1 MTRKILRFAS
11 LVSFF
16 SYFLAAAA
24 AQPGVCPVV
33 PAGTNLT
40 ADAVSPSAGPP
51 FDESKENDVQHETLN
66 VPKYQTRR
74 PIVTGDYV
82 VIEYNASQDPKVQFH
97 GLTSWSDYHRAFENR
112 GLSNQAHIIVPN
124 GSFLPVIYAKEKIA
138 VRVCRLHFTDVLT
151 VTTSPNGVPEGGA
164 DVRGVAPVTPAAS
177 LSSTLDM
184 LQSGSATGGTTTQP
198 GLGLSAPAQLPSLTI
213 SGITPGTLS
222 EDQTPGKPPVYTPA
236 TVTAS
241 GKQVALLLFSLQKNA
256 VEISR
261 LIDRTMGQ
269 PYDEAEGNSE
279 GIRSSEFKSLFD
291 RALKQTQPGNHSTED
306 ENLTA
311 TQRARQEEGRE
322 ARSAPGSV
330 NGVNY
335 IVGVILKEVKTDD
348 GDPANGV
355 AFDQHLTDIQNI
367 NAQISTLASTLTSQS
382 FASNGLTLLGNYSTL
397 SGVLDLAT
405 LALKQTNC
413 QRNQSTIQPANPSA
427 IDLSK
432 LGIGDFLNWTP
443 SQIVALSA
451 GQIKTISDQP
461 DPLDPTGQKKPVR
474 KFVTDLQN
482 ALRGLGIPNGTPST
496 GDQPLCSVFEKHK
509 ADDFWES
516 YGNAL
521 PALGLMQPDAP
532 DRPCVRLGDAAFK
545 DLYVNYALGHPIPM
559 SKECFEGFVGDT
571 LKVLLANLDALR
583 GKLGEIDRN
592 TTELYDRMNEWY
604 FRSSVE
610 QTDLLPP
617 LTSNAFVRISI
628 VVQRGYTPFTL
639 ANAGG
644 TFTATATTN
653 VPATS
658 SSASTSTPAHSV
670 KTILVEVHR
679 LANFNLEGG
688 AMFIHIPTAS
698 YAVQASPTPATPASA
713 SGTYTATC
721 GSTTGTVSTQGY
733 GCVVQTQQTQWQ
745 LAAMAGLVWFPW
757 GHDYFPR
764 HNGFA
769 NYGKNLWPSVLIAT
783 SVSTLGNSMVGVNW
797 EPVSGIDFTA
807 GLGSAHRTVL
817 PNGFTVN
824 TPVASGTSLSTVTQE
839 HAGFTFGFG
848 IDLSVFTQIFGAKT
862 SAAAQP

>member
-33 PAGTNLT
+33 PAGTNQ
-40 ADAVSPSAGPP
+40 AANAVSPSAGTP

-66 VPKYQTRR
+66 VPKYQTSR

-164 DVRGVAPVTPAAS
+164 DIRGAAPVTPPAS
-177 LSSTLDM
+177 LSGTLDM

-198 GLGLSAPAQLPSLTI
+198 GLGLGAPAALPSLAV
-213 SGITPGTLS
+213 SGIAPGTLS
-222 EDQTPGKPPVYTPA
+222 EDQSPGKYPVYTPA

-241 GKQVALLLFSLQKNA
+241 GRQVVLLLYSVARNA
-256 VEISR
+256 QELKR
-261 LIDRTMGQ
+261 LIDRTMGK
-269 PYDEAEGNSE
+269 PYAVRAAEENDKGETGN
-279 GIRSSEFKSLFD
+279 
-291 RALKQTQPGNHSTED
+291 
-306 ENLTA
+306 
-311 TQRARQEEGRE
+311 
-322 ARSAPGSV
+322 APGSV

-335 IVGVILKEVKTDD
+335 IVKKILGQVKVDAED
-348 GDPANGV
+348 KSNYV

-367 NAQISTLASTLTSQS
+367 NAQISSLAGALSSQA
-382 FASNGLTLLGNYSTL
+382 FASNALALLNNFSTL
-397 SGVLDLAT
+397 EGVLDLAALAEKQDNCSEKLSLVQPSLLSDDDLRKLT
-405 LALKQTNC
+405 SNDVGNLTISQVLALDPKKLDLIPDKPKDAEGKSVQERVRAYWNALHVLGLK
-413 QRNQSTIQPANPSA
+413 QPAA
-427 IDLSK
+427 
-432 LGIGDFLNWTP
+432 
-443 SQIVALSA
+443 A
-451 GQIKTISDQP
+451 GSD
-461 DPLDPTGQKKPVR
+461 R
-474 KFVTDLQN
+474 
-482 ALRGLGIPNGTPST
+482 
-496 GDQPLCSVFEKHK
+496 PLCSVFEKQK
-509 ADDFWES
+509 ADDFWAS
-516 YGNAL
+516 YR
-521 PALGLMQPDAP
+521 MQGKLLVAQT
-532 DRPCVRLGDAAFK
+532 DAA
-545 DLYVNYALGHPIPM
+545 DRRCAGTR
-559 SKECFEGFVGDT
+559 EGFPTESLDEPEDFEHFAGCT
-571 LKVLLANLDALR
+571 LRVLNEDLSDLR
-583 GKLGEIDRN
+583 KSLGEIDLN
-592 TTELYDRMNEWY
+592 TTQLYDRMNEWY
-604 FRSSVE
+604 FNSSVE

-617 LTSNAFVRISI
+617 LASNAFVRISI

-644 TFTATATTN
+644 TFTATATAN

-658 SSASTSTPAHSV
+658 SSASTSTPAHTV

-698 YAVQASPTPATPASA
+698 YAIQASPTPATPGTV

-745 LAAMAGLVWFPW
+745 LAAMAGLVWFPF

-817 PNGFTVN
+817 PSGITVN

-848 IDLSVFTQIFGAKT
+848 IDLSVFSQIFGAKT